1 MEKDLSLMFLS
12 FFFSSLAKKQLALHG
27 ITSFLHQRLR
37 NLKSL
42 LSDNSVSL
50 TLLF

>member
-1 MEKDLSLMFLS
+1 MERDLSLIFLS
-12 FFFSSLAKKQLALHG
+12 FFFLPKKQLALHG
-27 ITSFLHQRLR
+27 ITSFLHQRPG

-42 LSDNSVSL
+42 LGDNSASL